1 VGSAFVLVAAA
12 TVLGVL
18 VVSLV
23 STLRS
28 RTAVAEF
35 VAGVRELAVVPAR
48 LAAVTA
54 VGAVC
59 TELLVV
65 ALLVLPGTA
74 VAGLVL
80 ASGLFAVYAVGL
92 ALAVRRGI
100 DTSCHCFGAGGDAVA
115 PRHVARAA
123 ALSAWSLAGALVG
136 FAGDVHSVRLAG
148 VPSTL
153 VALVVA
159 GCCIAAA
166 VWVDE
171 LAWLFGRPTRS
182 DQRSPTH
189 L

>member
-1 VGSAFVLVAAA
+1 M
-12 TVLGVL
+12 LGVL

-35 VAGVRELAVVPAR
+35 VTGVRELGVPPR

-54 VGAVC
+54 TGAVC

-74 VAGLVL
+74 VAGLAL
-80 ASGLFAVYAVGL
+80 AGGLFAVYTVGL
-92 ALAVRRGI
+92 ALAVRRGV

-123 ALSAWSLAGALVG
+123 ALSAWSLAGASWRSPAMSTRSG
-136 FAGDVHSVRLAG
+136 SPTRRRPSWRSSSPAAASPPRLG
-148 VPSTL
+148 RRDR
-153 VALVVA
+153 VALRPA
-159 GCCIAAA
+159 HALGAAQPHPDLNVHA
-166 VWVDE
+166 V
-171 LAWLFGRPTRS
+171 LHR
-182 DQRSPTH
+182 
-189 L
+189 